1 MSSNRRSLK
10 FYAEKDDRNKIKSDF
25 GKDLMVAF
33 ASSNIPVDKL
43 NNKVL
48 QKCISKYQKNE
59 VDAWPSATHILKNL
73 KHIHEDET
81 KKLRSTLQKK
91 KVALFADET
100 TDSKQRDRLN
110 VLVLELDAFKDCKP
124 LLCENYF

>member
-48 QKCISKYQKNE
+48 QKCISKY
-59 VDAWPSATHILKNL
+59 
-73 KHIHEDET
+73 
-81 KKLRSTLQKK
+81 
-91 KVALFADET
+91 
-100 TDSKQRDRLN
+100 
-110 VLVLELDAFKDCKP
+110 
-124 LLCENYF
+124 